1 MSDNNVSVQFWYLHS
16 WLEGLTLSQ
25 ITPWIAAYIKSNKVL
40 NHMIIEKLINQL
52 QHVYNDSES
61 RKRATCTLKAL
72 KQKEKPFMRHLT
84 IFKQT
89 LLKAEGLK

>member
-1 MSDNNVSVQFWYLHS
+1 M
-16 WLEGLTLSQ
+16 
-25 ITPWIAAYIKSNKVL
+25 AYIKLNEVL
-40 NHMIIEKLINQL
+40 NHTIIEKLINQL

-61 RKRATCTLKAL
+61 KKKATCTLRAL
-72 KQKEKPFMRHLT
+72 KQKKKPFIRHLT